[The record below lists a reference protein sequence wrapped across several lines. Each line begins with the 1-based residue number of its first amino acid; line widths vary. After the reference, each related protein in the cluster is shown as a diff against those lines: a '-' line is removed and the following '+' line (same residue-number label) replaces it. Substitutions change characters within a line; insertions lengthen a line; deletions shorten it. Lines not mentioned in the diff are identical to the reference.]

1 MRELSSVTI
10 LLRVGLVDGSVKE
23 HCVEL
28 SAPETRLL
36 DVVHRMFD
44 SLRIML
50 ARDRV
55 LTMPGLPTHYASD
68 KVMWVE
74 MDSKDR
80 EDIEHRLSDRIIK
93 RL

>member
-1 MRELSSVTI
+1 MRELDSVTI
-10 LLRVGLVDGSVKE
+10 LLRVGLVGGSVKE

-28 SAPETRLL
+28 AAPDARLL
-36 DVVHRMFD
+36 DAAHRMFD

-55 LTMPGLPTHYASD
+55 LTIPGLPTHYASD

-74 MDSKDR
+74 MSFQDR
-80 EDIEHRLSDRIIK
+80 EDIEQRLSDRILR

>member
-1 MRELSSVTI
+1 MT
-10 LLRVGLVDGSVKE
+10 
-23 HCVEL
+23 
-28 SAPETRLL
+28 APETRLL
-36 DVVHRMFD
+36 DVVHRIFD

-50 ARDRV
+50 GRDRV

-74 MDSKDR
+74 VDFKDR

-93 RL
+93 KL

>member
-1 MRELSSVTI
+1 MRDLGSITMLFKI
-10 LLRVGLVDGSVKE
+10 GLIDGSVKE

-28 SAPETRLL
+28 TAPEPRLL
-36 DVVHRMFD
+36 DVAQKTFD
-44 SLRIML
+44 SLRAML
-50 ARDRV
+50 GRERV

-74 MDSKDR
+74 LDFKDR
-80 EDIEHRLSDRIIK
+80 EDIEHRLSDRISK

>member
-1 MRELSSVTI
+1 MRDLGSITM
-10 LLRVGLVDGSVKE
+10 LFKVGLVDGSVKE

-28 SAPETRLL
+28 TAPEPRLL
-36 DVVHRMFD
+36 DVAQKTFD

-55 LTMPGLPTHYASD
+55 LTMPGLPTHYVSD

-74 MDSKDR
+74 LDFKDR